1 MRVLMLGWEFPPHI
15 TGGLGTACEGLSR
28 GLAEEGEQ
36 VTFLVPRRFGDE
48 PTCHNLEVHAAHE
61 FGRTAA
67 ASRRALGAA
76 PRTGPASPGDLD
88 SPLGST
94 ESDETPIHTVAIDSL
109 LRPYDRPGT
118 YEERLR
124 AARLVAGA
132 ITGTEPSGA
141 DLHGS
146 THGDADG
153 DHAPGFH
160 HYGKD
165 LYAEVERF
173 AQLCARG
180 SAAIDFDV
188 VHAHDWMTYPAG
200 LAIRARTGKPLV
212 VHVHSIERDRS
223 GPFSN
228 PDIRAVEGAGIR
240 AADRVI
246 AVSHYTRN
254 CIIEEYGVA
263 PERVDVVHNG
273 ITRAQRL
280 EQYHIEPT
288 DPPGTRTVLFLGR
301 VTSQKGPEFF
311 VRAAEKV
318 LSRMPHVRFVLA
330 GDGDLLPSM
339 RAEVTRRGLDHAF
352 RFPGFLRGRELERAL
367 TLADVYVMPSVS
379 EPFGITPLEAM
390 AYDTPV
396 VVSRQSGVSEVLR
409 HVFKVD
415 YWDVDRMAG
424 QIVALLQHPEL
435 RAEMVRMAARELL
448 SLHWHDAAR
457 KVAAVYR
464 RVARPPAPLS
474 PIAIGGV
481 A

>member
-48 PTCHNLEVHAAHE
+48 PICPNLEVHAAHE
-61 FGRTAA
+61 FGRGAA
-67 ASRRALGAA
+67 ASRRAFDAE
-76 PRTGPASPGDLD
+76 PRTGGATPGDLQ
-88 SPLGST
+88 ST
-94 ESDETPIHTVAIDSL
+94 SGLTDSDETTIRTVPIDSL

-124 AARLVAGA
+124 AARLAAGI
-132 ITGTEPSGA
+132 ITGTEPTGPE
-141 DLHGS
+141 
-146 THGDADG
+146 TDAD
-153 DHAPGFH
+153 DDREPGFH

-180 SAAIDFDV
+180 SVAIDFDV

-246 AVSHYTRN
+246 AVSHYTRS

-330 GDGDLLPSM
+330 GDGDLLPAM
-339 RAEVTRRGLDHAF
+339 RAEVSRRGLDPAF

-435 RAEMVRMAARELL
+435 RSEMVRMAARELL

-457 KVAAVYR
+457 KVASVYR

-474 PIAIGGV
+474 PVAIGGV